1 MADFTFDSI
10 ANEKKTETLRNIS
23 KSHRP
28 RGRTP
33 LIVNEKQKIPEEN
46 DFIND
51 YFNQKIRKI
60 HDEYID
66 VQTSFQRN
74 WKDNKIVKEYEKFEI
89 FKGNEDNKDNE
100 DNKVIEDNKKGNIKK
115 NKSPG
120 WQYTFKN
127 MDFDKLQYNYIV
139 NEQLVT
145 RVKHNKDENNEDN
158 SVKHNEDENNE
169 DNSVYRIIKEFV
181 FNKSHNATLFMITL
195 EITMQKMAYKLLEN
209 ELKDDIKLKD
219 KVIVPK
225 ICNHYKVELD
235 DNENYKIIIEMQYI
249 ENKPLEKDNVKT
261 ATYALE
267 QLRNHNIFHF
277 DTHPDNIVQTKEGKI
292 VILDFG
298 KAQIN
303 KNPDISSSTGLYN
316 NPLVDYVDYDTWKTR
331 TPAYAD
337 MRTSPGFYFYGG
349 KKNKSKRKT
358 KKGKKK
364 GKSKKRTYR
373 KRK

>member
-1 MADFTFDSI
+1 MSTVFQPITND
-10 ANEKKTETLRNIS
+10 KP
-23 KSHRP
+23 KSTRP
-28 RGRTP
+28 SRLTP
-33 LIVNEKQKIPEEN
+33 LTFNEEEKIPKEK

-51 YFNQKIRKI
+51 YFNPKICKI
-60 HDEYID
+60 HDEYKD
-66 VQTSFQRN
+66 VQTSFQSN
-74 WKDNKIVKEYEKFEI
+74 WDDNKIVKEYEKFEK
-89 FKGNEDNKDNE
+89 FKGNK

-127 MDFDKLQYNYIV
+127 MDFDKLQYSYIV
-139 NEQLVT
+139 DEQLVT
-145 RVKHNKDENNEDN
+145 RVKHNEDENNEDNKDENNEDN
-158 SVKHNEDENNE
+158 KDENNEDNEDENNE

-195 EITMQKMAYKLLEN
+195 EITMQKMAYKLLKN

-225 ICNHYKVELD
+225 IINHYKVELD
-235 DNENYKIIIEMQYI
+235 DNENYKIIIEMEYI
-249 ENKPLEKDNVKT
+249 KHKELEKDNVKT

-277 DTHPDNIVQTKEGKI
+277 DTHPDNIVQTEDGKI

-316 NPLVDYVDYDTWKTR
+316 NPSVDDVDYDTWKTR

-358 KKGKKK
+358 KKSKKK
-364 GKSKKRTYR
+364 VKSKKTKKRTYR